1 MTPGMLPLVVS
12 CHFEV
17 LWKTFSDHLSGY
29 RQPLVL
35 LFVLYTE
42 ISYPALHKRRGVI
55 KRQVHVCV
63 VYYKYY
69 KTDKNYAY
77 LY

>member
-1 MTPGMLPLVVS
+1 MTPGMLPLVAS

-42 ISYPALHKRRGVI
+42 ISYPACTQTTWGFKEASTCLCSILQDR
-55 KRQVHVCV
+55 
-63 VYYKYY
+63 
-69 KTDKNYAY
+69 
-77 LY
+77 